1 MRKSVSKQVV
11 KVKAEGKRSQLPVLI
26 AKLGTYLSLK
36 SQNEYGSSDYNP
48 KLELM
53 FLKRQFEGLAKE
65 NLIGRRPVEKPRL
78 TLAMRKSDC
87 NGPDDTGKRLL
98 NVEVEY
104 VQLFHKGIIHGQ
116 RLLHYFAGMLFRR
129 VNIPIK
135 VQSSDDVL
143 ESKFILRGGAVNH
156 VRDHEARPIE
166 ARVSNPVT
174 ARSER
179 MVPLVMMNTFL
190 CTNWHRAIKS
200 AVLRHSRPKIICPG
214 IHPK

>member
-26 AKLGTYLSLK
+26 AKLGTYLPLK

-78 TLAMRKSDC
+78 TQAMKKSDY

-104 VQLFHKGIIHGQ
+104 VQLFHKGIIDGQ

-135 VQSSDDVL
+135 VHSSDDVL
-143 ESKFILRGGAVNH
+143 ESKFILRGG
-156 VRDHEARPIE
+156 
-166 ARVSNPVT
+166 
-174 ARSER
+174 
-179 MVPLVMMNTFL
+179 L
-190 CTNWHRAIKS
+190 
-200 AVLRHSRPKIICPG
+200 
-214 IHPK
+214 